1 MKNIKYTLLFALIP
15 FIGWNQV
22 DRSIIPSAGEA
33 KEIKLKDSEVFKT
46 ENGITV
52 ILSENHK
59 IPRISINYI
68 SGADDK
74 IENDKA
80 GLSSM
85 AGELIMSGTTTYSKD
100 DLDNKIDFIG
110 ANLSASENSIR
121 LSCLSKHFETGL
133 ALMEDVAKN
142 ANFPEDEVARIKKQA
157 ESNLSATKSSA
168 DEMANNAVVKVNFAG
183 HPYSNVMTEASLANI
198 TRDDLVAYYKSTF
211 TPKESYIV
219 IVGDITRQS
228 AEELVNKH
236 FGSWEGEAPFKK
248 SYPSTN
254 RNSGGN
260 KVYFIDKPGAVQS
273 VIYVTFPVDM
283 DMSSPDQIE
292 TKLLF
297 NILGGGGFGNR
308 LMQNLREDKAFT
320 YGCYSRLSL
329 TDNGSWVTAGGN
341 FRNEVTDSAITEI
354 MYELKNIATNL
365 VSDKELSMTKAS
377 SSGRFARSL
386 EQPSTIAR
394 FALNSIKY
402 NLAKDYYQKYLQ
414 KLNNSSK
421 EMILDVA
428 QKHIPF
434 ENCNIVVV
442 GNSEIVDKLLPFD
455 SDNNIEFLDPYGN
468 PKEKMRPSDLSGI
481 EVVNNYLM
489 KVTESKTMDEVKSKA
504 KGVKSYKKST
514 ELSMAGM
521 PGTLSL
527 VEMYEAPKTQAM
539 KMEMMGQVFQSGYLK
554 GNKGYEQNAQ
564 TGKKNL
570 TKEKVK
576 ERKKSFGLFPELN
589 YEKYNVQLEAIG
601 IESIG
606 KEQFYVV
613 KIVNGEKEEYNYYDA
628 SNFLLSKKTSIESSP
643 DGGPVE
649 NTVEYG
655 DYKNVNGFLIPHSQ
669 NMSIGK
675 MSFSGT
681 ISSFEF
687 NSELDFSEFKKK

>member
-1 MKNIKYTLLFALIP
+1 
-15 FIGWNQV
+15 
-22 DRSIIPSAGEA
+22 
-33 KEIKLKDSEVFKT
+33 
-46 ENGITV
+46 
-52 ILSENHK
+52 
-59 IPRISINYI
+59 
-68 SGADDK
+68 
-74 IENDKA
+74 
-80 GLSSM
+80 
-85 AGELIMSGTTTYSKD
+85 
-100 DLDNKIDFIG
+100 
-110 ANLSASENSIR
+110 
-121 LSCLSKHFETGL
+121 
-133 ALMEDVAKN
+133 
-142 ANFPEDEVARIKKQA
+142 
-157 ESNLSATKSSA
+157 
-168 DEMANNAVVKVNFAG
+168 
-183 HPYSNVMTEASLANI
+183 
-198 TRDDLVAYYKSTF
+198 
-211 TPKESYIV
+211 
-219 IVGDITRQS
+219 
-228 AEELVNKH
+228 
-236 FGSWEGEAPFKK
+236 
-248 SYPSTN
+248 
-254 RNSGGN
+254 
-260 KVYFIDKPGAVQS
+260 
-273 VIYVTFPVDM
+273 
-283 DMSSPDQIE
+283 MSSPDQIE

-308 LMQNLREDKAFT
+308 LMQNLREDKAYT

-414 KLNNSSK
+414 KLNSSSK

-669 NMSIGK
+669 NMSIGQ